1 MLNLDTFVDLENNIP
16 FMYSDVNSEYDE
28 NDDFQMKKG
37 TVSNIKKIFRDST
50 RFISPYERH
59 HLVYSNT

>member
-37 TVSNIKKIFRDST
+37 
-50 RFISPYERH
+50 
-59 HLVYSNT
+59 